1 MQYAKDTSV
10 SSEQSQA
17 EIRKTLTRYGATK
30 FAYMEEEE
38 RAAIMFEISN
48 RRIRFV
54 LPLPNRNDPKFWVT
68 PDRKI
73 KRKPDAAFKEWE
85 QASRQR
91 WRALA
96 LAIKAK
102 LEAVES
108 GIATFE
114 EEFLAYVVMPDG
126 QTVGAHVL
134 PKVEEAYLT
143 NQMPPLLPAIGGTR
157 EGKRANRFGNSAQTS
172 NSAISSGQSR
182 WPQVSSRF

>member
-1 MQYAKDTSV
+1 LQYAKDTSV

-30 FAYMEEEE
+30 FAYLEEEE
-38 RAAIMFEISN
+38 RAAIMFEIAN

-54 LPLPNRNDPKFWVT
+54 LPLPNRKDPRFWKT
-68 PDRKI
+68 PGRKI
-73 KRKPDAAFKEWE
+73 QRTSDAAFKEWE
-85 QASRQR
+85 QSCRQR

-114 EEFLAYVVMPDG
+114 EEFLSYIIMPDG
-126 QTVGAHVL
+126 QTVGEHVL
-134 PKVEEAYLT
+134 PNIEKAYLT
-143 NQMPPLLPAIGGTR
+143 NQMPPLLPAIGGTGG
-157 EGKRANRFGNSAQTS
+157 GK
-172 NSAISSGQSR
+172 
-182 WPQVSSRF
+182 

>member
-1 MQYAKDTSV
+1 LQYAKDTSV

-30 FAYMEEEE
+30 FAYVEEEE

-54 LPLPNRNDPKFWVT
+54 LPLPNRNDPRFWKT
-68 PDRKI
+68 PGRKL
-73 KRKPDAAFKEWE
+73 KRTPDAAFKEWE

-114 EEFLAYVVMPDG
+114 EEFLSYIIMPDG
-126 QTVGAHVL
+126 QTVGEHVL
-134 PKVEEAYLT
+134 PNIEKAYLT
-143 NQMPPLLPAIGGTR
+143 NQMPPLLPAIGGTGA
-157 EGKRANRFGNSAQTS
+157 EKQ
-172 NSAISSGQSR
+172 
-182 WPQVSSRF
+182 

>member
-17 EIRKTLTRYGATK
+17 EIRKTLTKYGATK
-30 FAYMEEEE
+30 FAYLEEAEQ
-38 RAAIMFEISN
+38 AAIMFEIAN

-54 LPLPNRNDPKFWVT
+54 LPLPNRNDPKFWET
-68 PDRKI
+68 PGRKLQ
-73 KRKPDAAFKEWE
+73 RSANAAFKEWE

-114 EEFLAYVVMPDG
+114 EEFLAYVIMPDG
-126 QTVGAHVL
+126 QTVGEHVL
-134 PKVEEAYLT
+134 PNVERAYAT
-143 NQMPPLLPAIGGTR
+143 GRMPPLLPAIGQTG
-157 EGKRANRFGNSAQTS
+157 EGKQ
-172 NSAISSGQSR
+172 
-182 WPQVSSRF
+182 

>member
-1 MQYAKDTSV
+1 LPNKLQYAKDTSV

-17 EIRKTLTRYGATK
+17 EIKKTLTRYGATK
-30 FAYMEEEE
+30 YAYIEEEE
-38 RAAIMFEISN
+38 RAAIMFEVLN

-54 LPLPNRNDPKFWVT
+54 LPLPDRNDNRFWET
-68 PDRKI
+68 PGRKLL
-73 KRKPDAAFKEWE
+73 RSPEAAFKEWE

-114 EEFLAYVVMPDG
+114 EEFLSYIILPDG
-126 QTVGAHVL
+126 QTVGQHVL
-134 PKVEEAYLT
+134 PNVERAYAT
-143 NQMPPLLPAIGGTR
+143 GQMPPLLPAIGGTG
-157 EGKRANRFGNSAQTS
+157 EGK
-172 NSAISSGQSR
+172 
-182 WPQVSSRF
+182 P